1 MKIMNITTAIT
12 LLPALSLLA
21 ACTVIAIGP
30 RDYPETNNVFTSKQ
44 KATTTKVIDYDCY
57 ATYEAELTELPALPV
72 VNLQTTK
79 IEDREAADVKLV
91 KHIKQLRELHRSNV
105 NSVKKNKDK
114 IKEICTKEVYVI
126 SH

>member
-1 MKIMNITTAIT
+1 MKFINTTTVIT
-12 LLPALSLLA
+12 LLPLLSLLA
-21 ACTVIAIGP
+21 ACTVITIGP

-57 ATYEAELTELPALPV
+57 ATYEPELTELPALPV